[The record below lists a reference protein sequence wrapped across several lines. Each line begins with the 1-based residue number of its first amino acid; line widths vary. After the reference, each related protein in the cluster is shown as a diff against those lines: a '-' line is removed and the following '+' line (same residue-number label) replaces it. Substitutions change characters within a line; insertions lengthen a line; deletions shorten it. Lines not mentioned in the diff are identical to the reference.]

1 MADLSTLPEVLPW
14 PFLVCSRKGEVL
26 FANPL
31 VERTVGRK
39 VQVGTNI
46 DRLFLEL
53 ENGQPVSTLLRSA
66 ARWSAWSGMLELRNE
81 DLGEPIRA
89 SKIILQPDP
98 KLDRQVW
105 LIFAEDPQINGT
117 PILTPRSGMSLAR
130 TLIENSPDFIIFRD
144 LQGRILHTSRSLDEF
159 LSLPYR
165 GYGADL
171 TLADILSAKTAEQF
185 RQFDEEVVRTGQRVL
200 HAVMHFETQDR
211 RSRLVRVVHER
222 IKGGGGLPNGLLTF
236 ALNITESV
244 DEHNRLRIALE
255 KAEEVAAAKWQFV
268 ANVTHEIRNPI
279 NAIQGLC
286 ETNLEVGGG
295 PAPEVLRK
303 IQSCARELEDTVRDV
318 LDFSRLDRGNVTVE
332 SIPFNPVRALE
343 EVIAQFQRQAG
354 RKGVELAALVRADSP
369 QSVLGDPIK
378 YRRIIANLIG
388 NAVKFTENGHVHAE
402 LDLEERNGRLRSLLT
417 VRDTGIGIPADRL
430 ESIFEPFTQ
439 ADASTTRRFGGTGL
453 GLTIVRSLTQAMD
466 GYMKVTSEVG
476 VGSTFAATVMVEP
489 NPAFSAPPQPNLS
502 GQRLLVVAGH
512 PRVRQWFA
520 DTLTFWGATCVQ
532 TPTYDEAEALWAAA
546 AAAEQ
551 PFDRAIIDLPD
562 DVSPRLPAF
571 PREQVILV
579 TSSEVEFRSQAQ
591 LFRPVTL
598 TALWT
603 RFSTEPPTLDDA
615 EPAAGRLRVTR
626 RLRVLL
632 AEDNEVNREVA
643 SARLRRAGHEVS
655 ATVDGSAALDLW
667 RSKEFDVAILDI
679 QMPIMDG
686 LSVASAIRAEEQAR
700 GRRRT
705 ALLALTAMT
714 QELDRARCEAAGFD
728 AYLAKPVRGAE
739 LLEKLELLSAS
750 QEADLNRIRDDEFAD
765 HLASA
770 ETEDAEDLRAA
781 ARAFLRHADDILTRL
796 STARD
801 SGDPD
806 ALGREAHGAKGMLSL
821 MACTGLARLANQIER
836 QPGDNTAR
844 ARTEELIDGLRK
856 LRQSLQSRT
865 DLSADGQA
873 ETQTR
878 DQD

>member
-1 MADLSTLPEVLPW
+1 MADLSTLPDLLPW
-14 PFLVCSRKGEVL
+14 PFLVCSRKGEIL

-31 VERTVGRK
+31 VDRAVGRK
-39 VQVGTNI
+39 VQKGMAI
-46 DRLFLEL
+46 DALFLEL
-53 ENGQPVSTLLRSA
+53 ENGLPASSLLHSA
-66 ARWSAWSGMLELRNE
+66 ARWSAWNGMLELRNARPG
-81 DLGEPIRA
+81 DPIRA

-98 KLDRQVW
+98 KLDQQVW
-105 LIFAEDPQINGT
+105 LIFAEDPQVNGA

-130 TLIENSPDFIIFRD
+130 TLIENSPDFIILRD

-159 LSLPYR
+159 LALPYR
-165 GYGADL
+165 GYVADL

-185 RQFDEEVVRTGQRVL
+185 RQFDEEVIRTGQRVL
-200 HAVMHFETQDR
+200 HAVMHFETQDS

-236 ALNITESV
+236 AVNITESV

-286 ETNLEVGGG
+286 ETNLEAPG
-295 PAPEVLRK
+295 PVPAEALVK
-303 IQSCARELEDTVRDV
+303 IQACARELEDTVRDV
-318 LDFSRLDRGNVTVE
+318 LDFSRLDRGNVTIE

-343 EVIAQFQRQAG
+343 EVVAQFQHQAG
-354 RKGVELAALVRADSP
+354 RKGIGLAALVKADSP

-378 YRRIIANLIG
+378 FRRILANLVG
-388 NAVKFTENGHVHAE
+388 NAVKFTERGHVHAE
-402 LDLEERNGRLRSLLT
+402 LEFEERNGRLRAQLT

-476 VGSTFAATVMVEP
+476 VGSAFAATVMVEP
-489 NPAFSAPPQPNLS
+489 NPAFAPPPRPDLA
-502 GQRLLVVAGH
+502 GQRILLVAGE
-512 PRVRQWFA
+512 PAVRRWFA
-520 DTLTFWGATCVQ
+520 DCLGAWGATCEQ
-532 TPTYDEAEALWAAA
+532 TETYEDAESLWAAA
-546 AAAEQ
+546 AAAQ
-551 PFDRAIIDLPD
+551 TPFDRAIIDLPD

-591 LFRPVTL
+591 LFRPVSL

-603 RFSTEPPTLDDA
+603 RFSGEPVLA
-615 EPAAGRLRVTR
+615 EQEPASGPPRAHRS
-626 RLRVLL
+626 LRVLL

-643 SARLRRAGHEVS
+643 SARLRRAGHHVS
-655 ATVDGSAALDLW
+655 ATVDGSAALELW
-667 RSKEFDVAILDI
+667 RAKEFDVAILDI
-679 QMPIMDG
+679 QMPVMDG
-686 LSVASAIRAEEQAR
+686 LAAAAAIRAEEAAR

-705 ALLALTAMT
+705 CLLALTAMT
-714 QELDRARCEAAGFD
+714 QEQDRARCEAAGFD

-739 LLEKLELLSAS
+739 LLEKLDQFAAS
-750 QEADLNRIRDDEFAD
+750 QDAALGRSPADEFDLN
-765 HLASA
+765 LAHA
-770 ETEDAEDLRAA
+770 EDEDAEDLRAA
-781 ARAFLRHADDILTRL
+781 ARAFLRHAQTMLARL
-796 STARD
+796 GEARD

-806 ALGREAHGAKGMLSL
+806 VLGREAHGAKGMLSL
-821 MACTGLARLANQIER
+821 MACDALARLAHQIEN
-836 QPGDNTAR
+836 QPADPAAR
-844 ARTEELIDGLRK
+844 DRADELIDGLRK
-856 LRQSLQSRT
+856 LRETLQSRS
-865 DLSADGQA
+865 DLSPDGQA
-873 ETQTR
+873 ETQAR

>member
-1 MADLSTLPEVLPW
+1 MAELSTLPDLLPW
-14 PFLVCSRKGEVL
+14 PFLVCSRKGEIL

-31 VERTVGRK
+31 VDRAVGRK
-39 VQVGTNI
+39 VQSGMNI
-46 DRLFLEL
+46 DKLFLEL
-53 ENGQPVSTLLRSA
+53 ENGLPASTLLHSA
-66 ARWSAWSGMLELRNE
+66 ARWSAWSGMLEVRNANPG
-81 DLGEPIRA
+81 DPIRA

-98 KLDRQVW
+98 KFDRQVW
-105 LIFAEDPQINGT
+105 LIFAEDPQVNGA

-159 LSLPYR
+159 LALPYR
-165 GYGADL
+165 GYVADL
-171 TLADILSAKTAEQF
+171 TLADILSPRTTEQF
-185 RQFDEEVVRTGQRVL
+185 RQFDEEVIRTGQRVL
-200 HAVMHFETQDR
+200 HAVMHFETQDS

-236 ALNITESV
+236 AVNITESV

-286 ETNLEVGGG
+286 ETNLETSS
-295 PAPEVLRK
+295 PPSPDVLTK

-318 LDFSRLDRGNVTVE
+318 LDFSRLDRGNVTIE

-343 EVIAQFQRQAG
+343 EVTAQFQHQAG
-354 RKGVELAALVRADSP
+354 RKGVELAALVKADSP

-378 YRRIIANLIG
+378 FRRIIANLVG

-402 LDLEERNGRLRSLLT
+402 LEFEERNGRLRAQLT

-466 GYMKVTSEVG
+466 GYMKVTSVVG
-476 VGSTFAATVMVEP
+476 AGSSFAATVMVEP
-489 NPAFSAPPQPNLS
+489 NPAFAPPPKPKLA
-502 GQRLLVVAGH
+502 GQRILLVAGD
-512 PRVRQWFA
+512 PAVRQWFA
-520 DTLTFWGATCVQ
+520 DTLTFWGAECVQ
-532 TPTYDEAEALWAAA
+532 TETYEDAEALWAAA
-546 AAAEQ
+546 AAAEN
-551 PFDRAIIDLPD
+551 PFSRAIIDLPE

-571 PREQVILV
+571 PREQIILV

-591 LFRPVTL
+591 LFRPVSL

-603 RFSTEPPTLDDA
+603 RFSSEAPARDEHEPSHGLA
-615 EPAAGRLRVTR
+615 RASRSLRI
-626 RLRVLL
+626 LL

-643 SARLRRAGHEVS
+643 SARLRRAGHDVS

-667 RSKEFDVAILDI
+667 RAKEFDVAILDI

-686 LSVASAIRAEEQAR
+686 LSVAAAIRAEEQAR

-705 ALLALTAMT
+705 SLLALTAMT

-728 AYLAKPVRGAE
+728 AYLAKPVRGTE
-739 LLEKLELLSAS
+739 LIEKLELLAAS
-750 QEADLNRIRDDEFAD
+750 QEAARGQVREDEFAAN
-765 HLASA
+765 LAAA
-770 ETEDAEDLRAA
+770 ETEDAADLRAA
-781 ARAFLRHADDILTRL
+781 GRAFLRHADDIINRL
-796 STARD
+796 CLARD
-801 SGDPD
+801 SSEPD
-806 ALGREAHGAKGMLSL
+806 TLSREAHGAKGMLSL

-836 QPGDNTAR
+836 QPTETSAR
-844 ARTEELIDGLRK
+844 ARTDELIDGLRK
-856 LRQSLQSRT
+856 LRETLQSRA
-865 DLSADGQA
+865 DLSPDGQA

>member
-1 MADLSTLPEVLPW
+1 MADLSTLPDVLPW

-39 VQVGTNI
+39 VQTGTNI

-53 ENGQPVSTLLRSA
+53 ENGQPASTLLYSA
-66 ARWSAWSGMLELRNE
+66 ARWSAWSGMLELRNAQA
-81 DLGEPIRA
+81 GEPIRA
-89 SKIILQPDP
+89 AKIILQPDP
-98 KLDRQVW
+98 RFDRQVW
-105 LIFAEDPQINGT
+105 LIFAEDPQVNGA

-159 LSLPYR
+159 LALPYR
-165 GYGADL
+165 GYVADL
-171 TLADILSAKTAEQF
+171 TLADILSAQTAEQF
-185 RQFDEEVVRTGQRVL
+185 RQFDEEVIRTGQRVL

-286 ETNLEVGGG
+286 ETNLESPTG
-295 PAPEVLRK
+295 PTPEVLRK

-318 LDFSRLDRGNVTVE
+318 LDFSRLDRGNVTIE

-343 EVIAQFQRQAG
+343 EVAAQFQHQAG
-354 RKGVELAALVRADSP
+354 RKGVELAALVKADSP

-378 YRRIIANLIG
+378 FRRVIANLVG
-388 NAVKFTENGHVHAE
+388 NAVKFTENGHVHAA
-402 LDLEERNGRLRSLLT
+402 LEFEDRNGRLRAQLT

-439 ADASTTRRFGGTGL
+439 ADPSTTRRFGGTGL

-466 GYMKVTSEVG
+466 GYMKVASEVG
-476 VGSTFAATVMVEP
+476 VGSTFEAAIMVEP
-489 NPAFSAPPQPNLS
+489 NPAFAPPPRPALT
-502 GQRLLVVAGH
+502 GQKILVVGGH
-512 PRVRQWFA
+512 PDVRRWFA
-520 DTLTFWGATCVQ
+520 ESLSTWGANCVLAD
-532 TPTYDEAEALWAAA
+532 TYESAEALWAAA
-546 AAAEQ
+546 AAAEE
-551 PFDRAIIDLPD
+551 PFHRAIIDLPD

-591 LFRPVTL
+591 LFRPVSL

-603 RFSTEPPTLDDA
+603 RFSTEPPALDDTESTA
-615 EPAAGRLRVTR
+615 SHLRVAR

-643 SARLRRAGHEVS
+643 SARLRRAGHDVS

-667 RSKEFDVAILDI
+667 RTKEFDVAVLDI

-686 LSVASAIRAEEQAR
+686 LSVAAAIRAEEQAR

-739 LLEKLELLSAS
+739 LIEKLEVLAAS
-750 QEADLNRIRDDEFAD
+750 QDAALSLRREDEFAAN
-765 HLASA
+765 LEAA
-770 ETEDAEDLRAA
+770 ESEDAEDLRAA
-781 ARAFLRHADDILTRL
+781 ARAFLRHADEIIGRL
-796 STARD
+796 CSARD
-801 SGDPD
+801 AGEPD
-806 ALGREAHGAKGMLSL
+806 TLGREAHGAKGMLSL
-821 MACTGLARLANQIER
+821 MACGSLARLAHQLER
-836 QPGDNTAR
+836 QPAETTAR
-844 ARTEELIDGLRK
+844 TRADELIDGLRK
-856 LRQSLQSRT
+856 LRETLRSRT
-865 DLSADGQA
+865 DLRPDGQA

>member
-1 MADLSTLPEVLPW
+1 MADLSTLPEVIPW

-31 VERTVGRK
+31 VERTVGHKIRPGMS
-39 VQVGTNI
+39 V

-53 ENGQPVSTLLRSA
+53 ENGQKASTLLQSA
-66 ARWSAWSGMLELRNE
+66 ARWSTWSGMLEVRNANA
-81 DLGEPIRA
+81 GEPIRA
-89 SKIILQPDP
+89 VKIILQPDP
-98 KLDRQVW
+98 KTELQVW
-105 LIFAEDPQINGT
+105 LIFAEDPQVNGA

-159 LSLPYR
+159 LALPYR
-165 GYGADL
+165 GYVADL
-171 TLADILSAKTAEQF
+171 TLGDILSPQSAKQF
-185 RQFDEEVVRTGQRVL
+185 RQFDEEVIRTGQRVL
-200 HAVMHFETQDR
+200 HAVMHFETLDR

-286 ETNLEVGGG
+286 ETNLESPV
-295 PAPEVLRK
+295 AVSSEVLRK
-303 IQSCARELEDTVRDV
+303 IQTCARELEDTVRDV

-343 EVIAQFQRQAG
+343 EVAAQFQHQAG
-354 RKGVELAALVRADSP
+354 RKGVELAALVKADCP

-378 YRRIIANLIG
+378 FRRITANLIG
-388 NAVKFTENGHVHAE
+388 NAVKFTETGHVHAS
-402 LDLEERNGRLRSLLT
+402 LEFAERNGRWRALLT
-417 VRDTGIGIPADRL
+417 VRDTGIGIPANRL

-466 GYMKVTSEVG
+466 GFMKVASTVG
-476 VGSTFAATVMVEP
+476 VGSVFEATVMVEP
-489 NPAFSAPPQPNLS
+489 NPNFTPPPPPEIN
-502 GQRLLVVAGH
+502 GQRILLVAGH
-512 PRVRQWFA
+512 PTVRQWFA
-520 DTLTFWGATCVQ
+520 DCLEAWGASCAQ
-532 TPTYDEAEALWAAA
+532 ADTYDQAEALWAAA
-546 AAAEQ
+546 AAAEL
-551 PFDRAIIDLPD
+551 PFQRAIIDLPD

-571 PREQVILV
+571 PPEQVILV

-591 LFRPVTL
+591 LFRPVSL

-603 RFSTEPPTLDDA
+603 RFSTEAPTPDDPETLDGLR
-615 EPAAGRLRVTR
+615 PASR

-643 SARLRRAGHEVS
+643 GARLRRAGHDVS

-667 RSKEFDVAILDI
+667 RTKEFDVAILDI
-679 QMPIMDG
+679 QMPILDG
-686 LSVASAIRAEEQAR
+686 LTVAAAIRAEEKAR

-739 LLEKLELLSAS
+739 LLEKLEVLSAS
-750 QEADLNRIRDDEFAD
+750 QEVDFSRTREDEFSAN
-765 HLASA
+765 LAAA
-770 ETEDAEDLRAA
+770 ESEDAADLRAA
-781 ARAFLRHADDILTRL
+781 GRAYLRHATEIIGRL
-796 STARD
+796 SAARD
-801 SGDPD
+801 AGDPD

-821 MACTGLARLANQIER
+821 MACTGLARLAHQIER
-836 QPGDNTAR
+836 QPTDATAQAR
-844 ARTEELIDGLRK
+844 ADELIDGLRK
-856 LRQSLQSRT
+856 LREALRSRP

-878 DQD
+878 NQD